1 MDKELIKKVAA
12 NPNFISGIYNYCD
25 RWCERCPFTSRCL
38 NFALGKEQFAD
49 PETRDIDNE
58 AFWQKLTDTFQVTLD
73 MLKEIAEQEGID
85 LDSLDVG
92 EAAEQ
97 ERLNEEIA
105 ANHECARAAAVY
117 GEMVDN
123 WFDSAEDLFGEKED
137 ELNLKARLAIP
148 NTNPFEEAASLKDSV
163 DTICW
168 YQHLIYV
175 KITRAIEGDL
185 RREPEILDGLP
196 RDSDGSA
203 KVALI
208 AIDRSIAAW
217 GAMRYHFPEQEDA
230 ILDLLV
236 HLDRLRGKI
245 EKAFPDAR
253 AFVRP
258 GFDTTG

>member
-1 MDKELIKKVAA
+1 MDKEVIKKLAA

-38 NFALGKEQFAD
+38 NFALGEEQFAD
-49 PETRDIDNE
+49 PEVRDIDNE
-58 AFWQKLTDTFQVTLD
+58 AFWQKLTETFQVTLD
-73 MLKEIAEQEGID
+73 MLREIVEQEGID
-85 LDSLDVG
+85 LDSLDVE

-105 ANHECARAAAVY
+105 ANHECAIAAAMY
-117 GEMVDN
+117 GDMVDD
-123 WFDSAEDLFGEKED
+123 WFDSAEGLFEEKGN
-137 ELNLKARLAIP
+137 ELNLKVRLAIP
-148 NTNPFEEAASLKDSV
+148 DTDPFEEATSLKDSV
-163 DTICW
+163 ETLGW
-168 YQHLIYV
+168 YQHLIWI
-175 KITRAIEGDL
+175 KIMRAIEGDL

-196 RDSDGSA
+196 RNSNGSA

-208 AIDRSIAAW
+208 AIDRSMAAW
-217 GAMRYHFPEQEDA
+217 GAMRNHFPEREDT

-236 HLDRLRGKI
+236 HLDRLRRKI
-245 EKAFPDAR
+245 EETFPDAR